1 MICKMHAGCRTV
13 RDIVVDGS
21 MMMSA
26 GVDDF
31 IRIYNVQK
39 RKEVGVLVQHN
50 GPVNC
55 LDILHRKYALSGG
68 DDGELCVWRSRDW
81 ELLRRLRAH
90 KKPVLDAKFHPSG
103 AAAVTIGGDRKL
115 KLWDI
120 VRAHEAF
127 GTTLENDARQVE
139 WMSKGDRVAIAHGRK
154 ISVFETEKGSIFC
167 DMELPKRVLSMAV
180 INRNR
185 IAAVCEGG
193 QIQILDVRTE
203 KEAMNFAAHSS
214 RIVGIS
220 AVGRLLFSADCRGS
234 VRGWVMEKTGQPLCE
249 KTLGKRINTLCA
261 GTMSD
266 DSEGNMLGMQGPVEN
281 EQADEESLAVVSNGS
296 GAGGKAL
303 KEGGARKSSKTRKPL
318 KKDREKR
325 RVRLQ

>member
-1 MICKMHAGCRTV
+1 MAIHIGIGTYDGSVCGLGLNPSESAELELQYGYTPHSGTV

-193 QIQILDVRTE
+193 QIQVQTQLTHAQIEFRML
-203 KEAMNFAAHSS
+203 S
-214 RIVGIS
+214 IS
-220 AVGRLLFSADCRGS
+220 PS
-234 VRGWVMEKTGQPLCE
+234 
-249 KTLGKRINTLCA
+249 
-261 GTMSD
+261 
-266 DSEGNMLGMQGPVEN
+266 
-281 EQADEESLAVVSNGS
+281 
-296 GAGGKAL
+296 
-303 KEGGARKSSKTRKPL
+303 
-318 KKDREKR
+318 
-325 RVRLQ
+325 

>member
-127 GTTLENDARQVE
+127 GTVTARVSWVISWTLSFFRSSDSLKENL
-139 WMSKGDRVAIAHGRK
+139 SLTSG
-154 ISVFETEKGSIFC
+154 
-167 DMELPKRVLSMAV
+167 LSM
-180 INRNR
+180 
-185 IAAVCEGG
+185 IAS
-193 QIQILDVRTE
+193 T
-203 KEAMNFAAHSS
+203 
-214 RIVGIS
+214 
-220 AVGRLLFSADCRGS
+220 
-234 VRGWVMEKTGQPLCE
+234 
-249 KTLGKRINTLCA
+249 
-261 GTMSD
+261 
-266 DSEGNMLGMQGPVEN
+266 DSGE
-281 EQADEESLAVVSNGS
+281 
-296 GAGGKAL
+296 
-303 KEGGARKSSKTRKPL
+303 
-318 KKDREKR
+318 
-325 RVRLQ
+325 